1 MYNAAGQRDFTENSQ
16 LEPVE
21 ANVQRIV
28 IVGGNRLTGR
38 VEIAG
43 AKNATLPVMAATI
56 LAPGTSVI
64 TNVPRLRDV
73 LTMKQMLETLGAK
86 VSFERGALTLD
97 TSDCG
102 PHDAPY
108 ELVKTMR
115 ASVYVLGPLL
125 ARFKRARVS
134 LPGGCAWG
142 PRPVDLH
149 IKAME
154 ALGARVN
161 IEHGYIVAETDQ
173 LKGADLHFDISS
185 VGATGN
191 AMMAACLARGKT
203 VLTNAA
209 CEPEIDALAH
219 FLNKMGARISGVGT
233 QVVEIEGVESL
244 RPAEIAVIPD
254 RIEAGTFMAAAAITK
269 GTVRI
274 ANCEPSHLTSVISK
288 LTQAGAHIM
297 QDGPELVVS
306 AGDRLAA
313 AGVTT
318 APYPG
323 FPTDMQAQMMALMSV
338 AQGTSVFVENIY
350 GDRFTHVPELRRMN
364 ADITVEGNVATV
376 KGLDRLGGAQVM
388 ATDLR
393 ASAALI
399 LAGLVA
405 DGMTEVSRIYHI
417 DRGYEAIEKKLSALG
432 AEIWREE
439 E

>member
-1 MYNAAGQRDFTENSQ
+1 MPPDYTLVSR

-21 ANVQRIV
+21 ATMQKIV

-64 TNVPRLRDV
+64 TNAPRLRDV
-73 LTMKQMLETLGAK
+73 VTMKQMLETLGAK
-86 VSFERGALTLD
+86 VSFEQGVLNVD
-97 TSDCG
+97 TSGCG
-102 PHDAPY
+102 PHEAPY

-134 LPGGCAWG
+134 MPGGCAWG

-154 ALGARVN
+154 ALGARVT
-161 IEHGYIVAETDQ
+161 IDHGYIVAEADE
-173 LKGADLHFDISS
+173 LKGTSLHFDISS

-203 VLTNAA
+203 VLSNAA
-209 CEPEIDALAH
+209 CEPEIDALAQ
-219 FLNKMGARISGVGT
+219 FLNKMGARISGMGT
-233 QVVEIEGVESL
+233 QLVEIEGVESL
-244 RPAEIAVIPD
+244 RPADIAVIPD

-274 ANCEPSHLTSVISK
+274 ANCDPSHLTSVISK
-288 LTQAGAHIM
+288 LSEAGAHIM
-297 QDGPELVVS
+297 QDGSELVVS
-306 AGDRLAA
+306 GGGRPGAVN
-313 AGVTT
+313 VTT
-318 APYPG
+318 APFPG
-323 FPTDMQAQMMALMSV
+323 FPTDMQAQMMALMCV

-350 GDRFTHVPELRRMN
+350 SDRFTHVPELKRMN
-364 ADITVEGNVATV
+364 ADINVEGNVATV
-376 KGLDRLGGAQVM
+376 KGLERLGGAQVM

>member
-1 MYNAAGQRDFTENSQ
+1 MQK
-16 LEPVE
+16 
-21 ANVQRIV
+21 IV

-43 AKNATLPVMAATI
+43 SKNATLPVMAATI

-73 LTMKQMLETLGAK
+73 ITMKQMLETLGAK
-86 VSFERGALTLD
+86 VSFEQGVLTLD
-97 TSDCG
+97 TSGCG

-154 ALGARVN
+154 ALGARVS
-161 IEHGYIVAETDQ
+161 IDHGYIVAEAEE
-173 LKGADLHFDISS
+173 LKGANLHFDISS

-191 AMMAACLARGKT
+191 AMMAACLAKGKT
-203 VLTNAA
+203 VLSNAA
-209 CEPEIDALAH
+209 CEPEIDALAQ
-219 FLNKMGARISGVGT
+219 FLNKMGARVSGVGT

-244 RPAEIAVIPD
+244 RPADVTVIPD

-274 ANCEPSHLTSVISK
+274 ANCSPQHLTAVISK
-288 LTQAGAHIM
+288 LSEAGAHVM
-297 QDGPELVVS
+297 QEGSELVVS
-306 AGDRLAA
+306 ATGRPAA
-313 AGVTT
+313 VNVTT

-323 FPTDMQAQMMALMSV
+323 FPTDMQAQMMALACT
-338 AQGTSVFVENIY
+338 AQGTSLFVENIY
-350 GDRFTHVPELRRMN
+350 SDRFTHVAELRRMN
-364 ADITVEGNVATV
+364 ADIKVEGNVATI
-376 KGLDRLGGAQVM
+376 KGLERLGGAQVM

-417 DRGYEAIEKKLSALG
+417 DRGYEAIEKKLSKLG
-432 AEIWREE
+432 AEIWREKA
-439 E
+439 

>member
-1 MYNAAGQRDFTENSQ
+1 MQK
-16 LEPVE
+16 
-21 ANVQRIV
+21 IV

-38 VEIAG
+38 VKIAG

-56 LAPGTSVI
+56 LAPGISVI

-73 LTMKQMLETLGAK
+73 ITMKLMLETLGAK
-86 VSFERGALTLD
+86 VAFEQGVLTLD
-97 TSDCG
+97 TTDCG
-102 PHDAPY
+102 PHEAPY
-108 ELVKTMR
+108 DLVRTMR

-125 ARFKRARVS
+125 ARFRRARVS

-154 ALGARVN
+154 ALGARVS
-161 IEHGYIVAETDQ
+161 IDHGYIVAEADE
-173 LKGADLHFDISS
+173 LKGANLHFDVSS

-191 AMMAACLARGKT
+191 AMMAACLAKGKT
-203 VLTNAA
+203 VISNAA
-209 CEPEIDALAH
+209 CEPEIDALAR
-219 FLNKMGARISGVGT
+219 FLNKMGARISGMGT

-244 RPAEIAVIPD
+244 RPAESAVIPD

-274 ANCEPSHLTSVISK
+274 ANCNPAHLSSVISK
-288 LTQAGAHIM
+288 LSEAGAQIM
-297 QDGPELVVS
+297 QDGSELVVS
-306 AGDRLAA
+306 AAA
-313 AGVTT
+313 RPGAVNVTT

-323 FPTDMQAQMMALMSV
+323 FPTDMQAQMMALACT
-338 AQGTSVFVENIY
+338 AQGTSLFVENIY
-350 GDRFTHVPELRRMN
+350 SDRFTHVPELRRMN

-376 KGLDRLGGAQVM
+376 NGLDRLSGAQVM

-405 DGMTEVSRIYHI
+405 EGMTEVSRIYHI
-417 DRGYEAIEKKLSALG
+417 DRGYEAIEKKLSQLG

-439 E
+439 D

>member
-1 MYNAAGQRDFTENSQ
+1 MQK
-16 LEPVE
+16 
-21 ANVQRIV
+21 IV

-73 LTMKQMLETLGAK
+73 ITMKQMLETLGAK
-86 VSFERGALTLD
+86 VSFEQGILTLD
-97 TSDCG
+97 TSGCG

-161 IEHGYIVAETDQ
+161 IDHGYIVAETDE
-173 LKGADLHFDISS
+173 LKGANVHFDISS

-203 VLTNAA
+203 VLSNAA
-209 CEPEIDALAH
+209 CEPEIDALAL

-244 RPAEIAVIPD
+244 RPTEVAVIPD
-254 RIEAGTFMAAAAITK
+254 RIEAGTFMAAAAITR

-274 ANCEPSHLTSVISK
+274 ANCSPSHLTSVISK
-288 LTQAGAHIM
+288 LSEAGAHIM
-297 QDGPELVVS
+297 QEGSELVVS
-306 AGDRLAA
+306 AVGRPGAVN
-313 AGVTT
+313 VTT

-323 FPTDMQAQMMALMSV
+323 FPTDMQAQMMALMCT
-338 AQGTSVFVENIY
+338 AQGTSLFVENIY
-350 GDRFTHVPELRRMN
+350 SDRFTHVPELRRMN
-364 ADITVEGNVATV
+364 ADINVEGNVATV
-376 KGLDRLGGAQVM
+376 KGLERLGGAQVM

-417 DRGYEAIEKKLSALG
+417 DRGYESIEKKLSALG

>member
-1 MYNAAGQRDFTENSQ
+1 MQK
-16 LEPVE
+16 
-21 ANVQRIV
+21 IV

-64 TNVPRLRDV
+64 TNVPRLKDV
-73 LTMKQMLETLGAK
+73 VTMKQMLETLGAK
-86 VSFERGALTLD
+86 VSFEQGVLTLD
-97 TSDCG
+97 TSGCG
-102 PHDAPY
+102 PHEAPY

-161 IEHGYIVAETDQ
+161 IDHGYIVAETDE
-173 LKGADLHFDISS
+173 LKGANLHFDISS

-203 VLTNAA
+203 VLSNAA
-209 CEPEIDALAH
+209 CEPEIDALAQ

-244 RPAEIAVIPD
+244 RPADIAVIPD

-274 ANCEPSHLTSVISK
+274 ANCNPAHLTSVISK
-288 LTQAGAHIM
+288 LSEGGAHIM
-297 QDGPELVVS
+297 QDGSELVVS
-306 AGDRLAA
+306 ATGRPGAVN
-313 AGVTT
+313 VTT

-323 FPTDMQAQMMALMSV
+323 FPTDMQAQMMALACT
-338 AQGTSVFVENIY
+338 AQGTSLFVENIY
-350 GDRFTHVPELRRMN
+350 SDRFTHVPELRRMN
-364 ADITVEGNVATV
+364 ADINVEGNVATV
-376 KGLDRLGGAQVM
+376 NGLERLGGAQVM

>member
-1 MYNAAGQRDFTENSQ
+1 MQK
-16 LEPVE
+16 
-21 ANVQRIV
+21 IV

-64 TNVPRLRDV
+64 TNVPRLKDV
-73 LTMKQMLETLGAK
+73 VTMKQMLETLGAK
-86 VSFERGALTLD
+86 VSFDQGVLTLD
-97 TSDCG
+97 TSGCG
-102 PHDAPY
+102 PHEAPY

-161 IEHGYIVAETDQ
+161 IDHGYIVAETDE
-173 LKGADLHFDISS
+173 LKGANLHFDISS

-203 VLTNAA
+203 VLSNAA
-209 CEPEIDALAH
+209 CEPEIDALAQ

-244 RPAEIAVIPD
+244 RPADIAVIPD

-274 ANCEPSHLTSVISK
+274 ANCNPAHLTSVISK
-288 LTQAGAHIM
+288 LSEGGAHIM
-297 QDGPELVVS
+297 QDGSELVVS
-306 AGDRLAA
+306 ATGRPGAVN
-313 AGVTT
+313 VTT

-323 FPTDMQAQMMALMSV
+323 FPTDMQAQMMALACT
-338 AQGTSVFVENIY
+338 AQGTSLFVENIY
-350 GDRFTHVPELRRMN
+350 SDRFTHVPELRRMN
-364 ADITVEGNVATV
+364 ADINVEGNVATV
-376 KGLDRLGGAQVM
+376 NGLERLGGAQVM

>member
-1 MYNAAGQRDFTENSQ
+1 MQK
-16 LEPVE
+16 
-21 ANVQRIV
+21 IV

-64 TNVPRLRDV
+64 SNVPRLRDV
-73 LTMKQMLETLGAK
+73 STMKEMLETLGAK
-86 VSFERGALTLD
+86 VTLDQGVMKLD
-97 TSDCG
+97 TSGCG
-102 PHDAPY
+102 PHEAPY

-125 ARFKRARVS
+125 ARFKRAKVS

-154 ALGARVN
+154 ALGARVS
-161 IEHGYIVAETDQ
+161 IEHGYIVAEADE
-173 LKGADLHFDISS
+173 LKGANLHFDISS

-203 VLTNAA
+203 VLSNAA
-209 CEPEIDALAH
+209 CEPEIDALAR

-233 QVVEIEGVESL
+233 QTVEIEGVESL
-244 RPAEIAVIPD
+244 RPADIPVIPD

-274 ANCEPSHLTSVISK
+274 ANCDPSHLTSVASK
-288 LTQAGAHIM
+288 LTEAGAHIM
-297 QDGPELVVS
+297 QEGSELVVS
-306 AGDRLAA
+306 GGGRPGAVNVD
-313 AGVTT
+313 T

-323 FPTDMQAQMMALMSV
+323 FPTDMQAQMMALMCV
-338 AQGTSVFVENIY
+338 AQGSSTFVENIY
-350 GDRFTHVPELRRMN
+350 SDRFTHVPELRRMN
-364 ADITVEGNVATV
+364 ADIEVEGNVATV
-376 KGLDRLGGAQVM
+376 KGQDRLGGAQVM

-417 DRGYEAIEKKLSALG
+417 DRGYESIEKKLSALG